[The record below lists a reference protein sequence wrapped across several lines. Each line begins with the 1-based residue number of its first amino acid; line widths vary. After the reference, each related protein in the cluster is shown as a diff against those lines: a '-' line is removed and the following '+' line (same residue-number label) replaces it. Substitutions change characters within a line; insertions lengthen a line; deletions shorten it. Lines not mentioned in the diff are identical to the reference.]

1 MQTIAFV
8 GFGEAATAFS
18 EGWGI
23 RRRRLVKAFDIKTDN
38 PMESVAAA
46 KRADYMRTGI
56 SGCTSLAEAL
66 EGASLVFSTV
76 TADQAL
82 KAARGAAAHLEAG
95 ALYFDMNS
103 CAPSS
108 KRQAAEAIEGAGG
121 RYVDVAVM
129 SPVLPLR
136 HHAPLLVSGPHATEA
151 LSALQGL
158 DMRPA
163 PAEGPVG
170 TASAIKM
177 IRSIMV
183 KGIEA
188 LVLEC
193 VLSATRE
200 GVDEVVLSSLEK
212 TFPGFGWTER
222 SAYMLERAMVHGTRR
237 AAEMEEA
244 AKTAAD
250 LGLSGRMAQ
259 ATAEWQKIV
268 GGLQLGDPGESEK
281 DDYRLLAQK
290 ILARL
295 D

>member
-1 MQTIAFV
+1 MQTIAFI
-8 GFGEAATAFS
+8 GFGEAATAFT
-18 EGWGI
+18 EGWGAS
-23 RRRRLVKAFDIKTDN
+23 RNQGVRAFDIKTDD
-38 PMESVAAA
+38 PMESVAHA
-46 KRADYMRTGI
+46 KRTDYLRAGI
-56 SGCTSLAEAL
+56 SGCATMKEAL
-66 EGASLVFSTV
+66 KGATVIFSTV
-76 TADQAL
+76 TADQAG
-82 KAARGAAAHLEAG
+82 KAAREAAKHLGAG
-95 ALYFDMNS
+95 ALYCDMNS

-108 KRQAAEAIEGAGG
+108 KREAAKAIEARGG

-136 HHAPLLVSGPHATEA
+136 HHAPLLVSGPHAAEA
-151 LSALQGL
+151 LTVLQAM

-163 PAEGPVG
+163 LAEGPVG

-200 GVDEVVLSSLEK
+200 GVDKIVLSSLEE
-212 TFPGFGWTER
+212 TFPGFGWPER
-222 SAYMLERAMVHGTRR
+222 VAYMLERAMVHGTRR

-259 ATAEWQKIV
+259 ATAEWEGII
-268 GGLQLGDPGESEK
+268 GALQLGDLSDDEK
-281 DDYRLLAQK
+281 ADYRLLAQK
-290 ILARL
+290 ILTRL

>member
-8 GFGEAATAFS
+8 GFGEAAAAFTG
-18 EGWGI
+18 GWGAS
-23 RRRRLVKAFDIKTDN
+23 RNQGVRAFDIKTVD
-38 PMESVAAA
+38 PMESVAQA
-46 KRADYMRTGI
+46 KHADYLRAGI
-56 SGCTSLAEAL
+56 SGCVTMKEAL
-66 EGASLVFSTV
+66 QGASIIFSTV
-76 TADQAL
+76 TADQAE
-82 KAARGAAAHLEAG
+82 KAAREAAKHLGAG
-95 ALYFDMNS
+95 ALYCDMNS

-108 KRQAAEAIEGAGG
+108 KREAAKTIEASGG

-151 LSALQGL
+151 VTALQAM
-158 DMRPA
+158 DMRPTL
-163 PAEGPVG
+163 AEGPVG

-200 GVDEVVLSSLEK
+200 GVDEIVLSSLEE
-212 TFPGFGWTER
+212 TFPGFGWPDR
-222 SAYMLERAMVHGTRR
+222 AAYMLERAMVHGTRR
-237 AAEMEEA
+237 AAEMEEV

-259 ATAEWQKIV
+259 ATAEWEGII
-268 GGLQLGDPGESEK
+268 GALQLSNLSETDK
-281 DDYRLLAQK
+281 ADYRLLARK

>member
-8 GFGEAATAFS
+8 GFGEAASAFVG
-18 EGWGI
+18 GWGA
-23 RRRRLVKAFDIKTDN
+23 RQGQLVKAFDIKTDN
-38 PMESVAAA
+38 PIGSVAAA
-46 KRADYMRTGI
+46 KRADYGRTGVV
-56 SGCTSLAEAL
+56 GCPTLKEAL
-66 EGASLVFSTV
+66 QGAGLIFSTV
-76 TADQAL
+76 TADQAQN
-82 KAARGAAAHLEAG
+82 AAREVAAHIGAG
-95 ALYFDMNS
+95 ALYCDMNS

-108 KRQAAEAIEGAGG
+108 KREAAKAIETAGG

-136 HHAPLLVSGPHATEA
+136 HHAPLLVSGPHAMEA
-151 LSALQGL
+151 LATLQTL

-212 TFPGFGWTER
+212 TFPGLGWAER

-259 ATAEWQKIV
+259 ATAEWQKII
-268 GGLQLGDPGESEK
+268 GSLQIDDLSETEK
-281 DDYRLLAQK
+281 ADYRLLAQK
-290 ILARL
+290 LLARL
-295 D
+295 G

>member
-8 GFGEAATAFS
+8 GFGEAANAFVD
-18 EGWGI
+18 GWGV

-38 PMESVAAA
+38 AMESVAAG
-46 KRADYMRTGI
+46 KRADYLNAGI
-56 SGCTSLAEAL
+56 SGCATLGEVL
-66 EGASLVFSTV
+66 EDADLVFSTV

-82 KAARGAAAHLEAG
+82 AAAHNTASHIRPG
-95 ALYFDMNS
+95 ALYLDMNS
-103 CAPSS
+103 CAPAS
-108 KRQAAEAIEGAGG
+108 KRAAAEVIEAAGA

-136 HHAPLLVSGPHATEA
+136 HHAPLLVSGPHAAEA
-151 LSALQGL
+151 LAILENL

-163 PAEGPVG
+163 LAEGPVG

-188 LVLEC
+188 LVVEC

-200 GVDEVVLSSLEK
+200 GVDAVVLPSLEK
-212 TFPGFGWTER
+212 TFPGFGWSER
-222 SAYMLERAMVHGTRR
+222 AAYMLERVMVHGTRR

-259 ATAEWQKIV
+259 ATAGWQKII
-268 GGLQLGDPGESEK
+268 GALELGEPSEAEK
-281 DDYRLLAQK
+281 ADYRLLAQK